1 MITRSGAGPKQ
12 GGGYPTFYWA
22 WGGVIWFLF
31 WFEGGSDNFI
41 LLYFTSFNAF
51 FVCLPCVKKPY
62 IIHRFILSPY
72 GPTIYYNG
80 MFLFCAHFTRHGT
93 NWWWTCLWPD
103 VTPFHRGGSARG
115 IACRTS
121 GLSSTLTCQR
131 TSCHINLFKAPDGL
145 NTDNECWS
153 FFHEHV
159 SFQEREWVLLPRF
172 NKSNTPLLPGPMTS
186 SQQL

>member
-1 MITRSGAGPKQ
+1 MLTCLTSLWHHKGRCLTDSQFLQRFSLSAGPRPPSPKWSLLWNFAKALSVRDCAMITRSGAGPKQ

-115 IACRTS
+115 IACRS
-121 GLSSTLTCQR
+121 L
-131 TSCHINLFKAPDGL
+131 A
-145 NTDNECWS
+145 
-153 FFHEHV
+153 
-159 SFQEREWVLLPRF
+159 
-172 NKSNTPLLPGPMTS
+172 
-186 SQQL
+186 